1 MLYLSTACKIY
12 RNDGMWRSR
21 YEIKRAYK
29 TRQHRR
35 CADIFKGSRYRE
47 ARSDNEHFAHCAS
60 MVFPILFCSS
70 DIHLASAEIVLLQ
83 LHESFFL
90 YISCAHT
97 AKKRIH
103 SQSNA
108 IAKMSVEIKLKIFR
122 SYSFKNHFISR
133 RYRRSIMEREKNRGL
148 FESLRVGKTLPMW
161 TMPYAW
167 VSVCACGWCRACCQ
181 ERTMSVAIWRSYW
194 YEMNAIHS
202 KHSN

>member
-1 MLYLSTACKIY
+1 MSTLRIVHPWSFQFCFALAIY
-12 RNDGMWRSR
+12 TWHQQKLCCYSCTNLFF
-21 YEIKRAYK
+21 Y
-29 TRQHRR
+29 
-35 CADIFKGSRYRE
+35 IFHVR
-47 ARSDNEHFAHCAS
+47 
-60 MVFPILFCSS
+60 IL
-70 DIHLASAEIVLLQ
+70 Q
-83 LHESFFL
+83 
-90 YISCAHT
+90 
-97 AKKRIH
+97 KKRIH

-108 IAKMSVEIKLKIFR
+108 IAKMSVEIKLKVFR

-167 VSVCACGWCRACCQ
+167 VCVCACGWCRACCQ